1 MVEAVKQENFRRD
14 FATGASYVKFSD
26 APVAYTLQ
34 IKENDGYFVA
44 DYDKTGAVRGVEF
57 VGSRTNTNEY
67 YRTLATKHSKGPAT
81 ASPREKRLP

>member
-26 APVAYTLQ
+26 AAVAYTLQ
-34 IKENDGYFVA
+34 IREKDGHFVA

-81 ASPREKRLP
+81 TGPREKRVI